1 MSFTLMLKPTV
12 TGGTPTTLTSNG
24 FANGKGIYVFP
35 TSSHLTP
42 ARIEISAKGPVST
55 PTNPG
60 VARSVSKLTR
70 GTRVVSEGCC
80 DAVEGYAIAD
90 LTMRW
95 SLSQPEQVID
105 DLIDDL
111 RAYVQSDAFVSTIKS
126 GLLPN

>member
-1 MSFTLMLKPTV
+1 MSFTLMLNPTV
-12 TGGTPTTLTSNG
+12 TGGTPTTLTPNG
-24 FANGKGIYVFP
+24 YANGKGVYMFP
-35 TSSHLTP
+35 TSSHTSP

-90 LTMRW
+90 LTVRW
-95 SLSQPEQVID
+95 SLSQPESVLDALIA
-105 DLIDDL
+105 DLQ
-111 RAYVQSDAFVSTIKS
+111 AYVQSDAFAATIKS
-126 GLLPN
+126 GILPT